1 MLIVLRQ
8 IWKKKK
14 SQWQKVEKSSPEQK
28 RHWQENTQEATK
40 QSFTKYER
48 RNKNGFL
55 KNYKMGNNEL
65 KNDIKILML

>member
-1 MLIVLRQ
+1 MC
-8 IWKKKK
+8 
-14 SQWQKVEKSSPEQK
+14 SEQK

-40 QSFTKYER
+40 TIIYKDGKR

-65 KNDIKILML
+65 NNDINFNVIKVNHFNV